1 MNKYHNKKC
10 VYLGETF
17 DSRKEARRYAELLL
31 LEKAGHISDLRRQVS
46 YELIPAQREVSSD
59 VYKRGA
65 RKGKTK
71 EGKIIEK
78 AVRYVADFVYI
89 DNATGEEVVEDV
101 KGGVR
106 TKEYV
111 LKRKMMLF
119 LKGIRITEY

>member
-46 YELIPAQREVSSD
+46 YELIPAQRQVSSD

-65 RKGKTK
+65 RKGETK

-78 AVRYVADFVYI
+78 AVCYVADFVYI
-89 DNATGEEVVEDV
+89 DNATGEEIVEDV
-101 KGGVR
+101 KGIR

>member
-31 LEKAGHISDLRRQVS
+31 LEKAGHISELRRQVS
-46 YELIPAQREVSSD
+46 YELIPAQRQVSSD

-65 RKGKTK
+65 RKGETK

-78 AVRYVADFVYI
+78 AVCYVADFVYI
-89 DNATGEEVVEDV
+89 DNATGEEIVEDV
-101 KGGVR
+101 KGIR

>member
-10 VYLGETF
+10 VYLGENF
-17 DSRKEARRYAELLL
+17 DSRKEARRYAELLI

-46 YELIPAQREVSSD
+46 YELIPAQREVSFD

-65 RKGKTK
+65 RKGETK

-78 AVRYVADFVYI
+78 AVCYVADFVYT

-101 KGGVR
+101 KGIR

>member
-65 RKGKTK
+65 RKGETK

-78 AVRYVADFVYI
+78 AVCYVADFVYT
-89 DNATGEEVVEDV
+89 DNATGKEVVEDV
-101 KGGVR
+101 KGIR

-111 LKRKMMLF
+111 LKRKMLLF